1 MENKNYAIDF
11 DPAEYKI
18 LIVDDIESNVFLLRA
33 LLKPRGYKFVT
44 AFNGQEALDK
54 VDAEK
59 PDLILLDVMMPG
71 MSGYEVA
78 EKLQQSP
85 EHHEIPILFIT
96 ALNSHDEI
104 VKGFRL
110 GANDFISKPF
120 NNDEL
125 LIRINHQISLIE
137 AKRIILKQTEELRSI
152 IVGRDKLYSV
162 IAHDLRGPLGT
173 IKMILNVLITSLG
186 KMQIDAEMLDMLSVA
201 NKTTEDVFSLLDN
214 LLKWTKSQL
223 GKLNVASQVF
233 DIRDITGDAIEV
245 FRTMAEMKGISIE
258 FPAPTSCNVVID
270 PDMIKTVLRNLISN
284 ALKFSEK
291 GATVDINIDAESDP
305 DMAVVSVRDH
315 GCGIPEEGKA
325 KLLRTDTHYS
335 TFGTQSE
342 EGAGLGLLLCDDF
355 VRKNGGKL
363 WFESREGEGSTFFI
377 SLPKA

>member
-1 MENKNYAIDF
+1 MEKSNYAIEF
-11 DPAEYKI
+11 DPGEYKI
-18 LIVDDIESNVFLLRA
+18 LIVDDIESNVFLLKA
-33 LLKPRGYKFVT
+33 LLKPKKYVLVT
-44 AFNGQEALDK
+44 AFGGQEALDK
-54 VDAEK
+54 VESEK

-78 EKLQQSP
+78 EILQRSP
-85 EHHEIPILFIT
+85 EHHDIPILFIT

-173 IKMILNVLITSLG
+173 IKMILNVLITSHG
-186 KMQIDAEMLDMLSVA
+186 RQKIDAEMLEMLTVA

-223 GKLNVASQVF
+223 GKLNVTSQIF
-233 DIRDITGDAIEV
+233 DIRDITGDAIEI
-245 FRTMAEMKGISIE
+245 FRTMAEMKGITIDLH
-258 FPAPTSCNVVID
+258 APVPCNVVVD

-284 ALKFSEK
+284 AVKFSQK
-291 GATVDINIDAESDP
+291 GGTVEVDINSAGDGGMVI
-305 DMAVVSVRDH
+305 VSVRDH

-325 KLLRTDTHYS
+325 RLLRTDTHYS

-355 VRKNGGKL
+355 VRKNGGEL
-363 WFESREGEGSTFFI
+363 WFESKEGEGSIFFI
-377 SLPKA
+377 SIPKA

>member
-1 MENKNYAIDF
+1 MENKPYAIGFNPGD
-11 DPAEYKI
+11 YKI

-33 LLKPRGYKFVT
+33 LLKPKGYNLIT
-44 AFNGQEALDK
+44 AFSGEEALKKIDS
-54 VDAEK
+54 DH
-59 PDLILLDVMMPG
+59 PDIILLDVMMPG
-71 MSGYEVA
+71 LSGYEVA
-78 EKLQQSP
+78 AILQKSP

-104 VKGFRL
+104 VKGFKL

-125 LIRINHQISLIE
+125 LIRINHQMSLIE

-152 IVGRDKLYSV
+152 IIGRDKLYSV

-173 IKMILNVLITSLG
+173 IKMILNVLISSVG
-186 KMQIDAEMLDMLSVA
+186 KQKLDEETVNMLTVA
-201 NKTTEDVFSLLDN
+201 NKTTEDVFALLDN

-223 GKLNVASQVF
+223 GKLNVTSQVF
-233 DIRDITGDAIEV
+233 DINDIISDSIEV
-245 FRTMAEMKGISIE
+245 FSTMADMKGVAIE
-258 FPAPTSCNVVID
+258 LTSPQSCNVVID

-284 ALKFSEK
+284 AIKFSQKDGKVE
-291 GATVDINIDAESDP
+291 IHIDAASDEK
-305 DMAVVSVRDH
+305 MAILAVQDH

-325 KLLRTDTHYS
+325 KLLRADTHYS

-355 VRKNGGKL
+355 VRKNGGEL
-363 WFESREGEGSTFFI
+363 WFESKADEGSTFFF
-377 SLPKA
+377 SVPKE